1 MFEEHFLHTIAM
13 LQYGTEA
20 KIWKNDFSPCPQ
32 DLTDDVKIDFKKILV
47 PRFDCK
53 IFFFACFMHIIE

>member
-1 MFEEHFLHTIAM
+1 M
-13 LQYGTEA
+13 LQYDIKA
-20 KIWKNDFSPCPQ
+20 KLWKNDFSPCPQ

-53 IFFFACFMHIIE
+53 IFFFVCFMHIIE